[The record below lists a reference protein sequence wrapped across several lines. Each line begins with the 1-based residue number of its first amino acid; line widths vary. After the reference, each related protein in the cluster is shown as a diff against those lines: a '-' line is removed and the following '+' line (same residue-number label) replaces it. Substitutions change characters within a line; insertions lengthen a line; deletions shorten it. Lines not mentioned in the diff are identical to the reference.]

1 MTEEKEFRRGD
12 KESPAETLKARVQ
25 AEIAASIERA
35 TVELAE
41 APAPS
46 AWEIYAV
53 GPFQIVGAPPGRII
67 ALGETAYV
75 ATIVF
80 LNTFMDANVSGF
92 GGRVQ
97 LNYFTANT
105 QTMEPV
111 GAMDYSCCLQ
121 PDDVAG
127 VVTPIGTFYVT
138 IWEFQPTEAACI
150 LETNICARICNCEN
164 EVVPGYAAFVRWI
177 ANLDFDTFFPPVGF
191 QFDHPIR
198 YLVYDNANNANCDC
212 LTDC

>member
-80 LNTFMDANVSGF
+80 LNTFMDANVIRKRWS
-92 GGRVQ
+92 R
-97 LNYFTANT
+97 L
-105 QTMEPV
+105 
-111 GAMDYSCCLQ
+111 
-121 PDDVAG
+121 
-127 VVTPIGTFYVT
+127 
-138 IWEFQPTEAACI
+138 
-150 LETNICARICNCEN
+150 
-164 EVVPGYAAFVRWI
+164 VRWI
-177 ANLDFDTFFPPVGF
+177 ILAAFSLMTWPVSLLPLERF
-191 QFDHPIR
+191 
-198 YLVYDNANNANCDC
+198 
-212 LTDC
+212 T